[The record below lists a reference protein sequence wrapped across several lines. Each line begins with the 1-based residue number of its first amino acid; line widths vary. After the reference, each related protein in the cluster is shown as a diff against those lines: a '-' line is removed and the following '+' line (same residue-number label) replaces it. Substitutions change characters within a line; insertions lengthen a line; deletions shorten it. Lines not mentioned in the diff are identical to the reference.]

1 MENKLQELTDKLYN
15 EGLSKGK
22 KEAEELKKKAQ
33 ETSAQMIADAKAKA
47 AEIIENATK
56 ESEELKSKTENDV
69 KMAFSQA
76 FSAFKQ
82 QVESAIVAKA
92 VKAETS
98 NALGDKEFLQSV
110 IKTVIEAYNPNNS
123 DSMELNLILP
133 AAKQQELEDFVGKQI
148 AGISKAPVN
157 VNFSKKFQSGFKIGP
172 KDNGYIVSFTDE
184 DFYTLI
190 GEYLRPKT
198 KKILF
203 GE

>member
-22 KEAEELKKKAQ
+22 KEAEELKKKAT

-56 ESEELKSKTENDV
+56 EAEELKSKTENDV

-76 FSAFKQ
+76 FSSFKQ
-82 QVESAIVAKA
+82 QVESAVVAKA
-92 VKAETS
+92 VKEETS
-98 NALGDKEFLQSV
+98 NALGDKEFLQSI
-110 IKTVIEAYNPNNS
+110 IKTVIEAYNPKNS

-133 AAKQQELEDFVGKQI
+133 AAKQQELEDFTNKQI
-148 AGISKAPVN
+148 AGISKAPVT
-157 VNFSKKFQSGFKIGP
+157 VNFSKKFQNGFKIGP

>member
-76 FSAFKQ
+76 FSSFKQ
-82 QVESAIVAKA
+82 QVENSVVAKA
-92 VKAETS
+92 VKVETS
-98 NALGDKEFLQSV
+98 NALGDKEFLQSI

-123 DSMELNLILP
+123 DTMELNLILP
-133 AAKQQELEDFVGKQI
+133 AAQQQ
-148 AGISKAPVN
+148 
-157 VNFSKKFQSGFKIGP
+157 
-172 KDNGYIVSFTDE
+172 
-184 DFYTLI
+184 
-190 GEYLRPKT
+190 
-198 KKILF
+198 
-203 GE
+203 